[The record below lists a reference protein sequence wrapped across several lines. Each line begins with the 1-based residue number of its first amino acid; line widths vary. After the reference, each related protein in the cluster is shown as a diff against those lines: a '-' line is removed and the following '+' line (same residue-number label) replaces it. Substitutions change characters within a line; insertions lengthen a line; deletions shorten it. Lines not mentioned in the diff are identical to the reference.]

1 MQPIPLLAELLL
13 DGIAFCELAA
23 EHARDARLVDFFL
36 RMGYLKKAI
45 AIELAAT
52 LGADAAPPDGARR
65 TQLLHAHAERL
76 AGLADASLRH
86 WIEQLEQHEDPW
98 LSAFRRASADASPAP
113 VRELARAYL
122 PAIAR
127 LHLEMLR
134 LKSTG
139 D

>member
-1 MQPIPLLAELLL
+1 MHRDCPLPDLLL

-45 AIELAAT
+45 ALELAAM
-52 LGADAAPPDGARR
+52 LGIEAAHPDGLLR
-65 TQLLHAHAERL
+65 TQRRHAHAEAL
-76 AGLADASLRH
+76 AALADATLRQ
-86 WIEQLEQHEDPW
+86 WIEQLERHEDPW
-98 LSAFRRASADASPAP
+98 LSAFREASADASPEP

-127 LHLEMLR
+127 LHLEMVR
-134 LKSTG
+134 LKSVPG
-139 D
+139 